1 MNFMTQRI
9 SQNSISLFIL
19 LLSIFILLPL
29 ESKAQNKPSNKKVLR
44 IIANGILKDATFEL
58 IDKKTGEHFKSSEEA
73 PDSSTLQIASRY
85 NDWRYWNGIINIA
98 MLKLSKELNEHSYKE
113 YSLKNIAFAFDNY
126 KYFEKN
132 YNNEGKWNYPFGELF
147 IMEELDDC
155 GAMGASVIEI
165 YKLDLQERYRDYIDK
180 AADHI
185 LNKQSRLEDGTLV
198 RSFPH
203 KWTLWADDLYMSI
216 SFLSR
221 MGELTGDEKYFDL
234 AANQVIN
241 FNKYLF
247 DPNKGLMY
255 HNWYSDVNKTGV
267 AFWGR
272 ANGWSLLAQVDL
284 LDQLPDNYPQSDTLI
299 SLLQRHILGI
309 AKYQSASGLWHQLLD
324 KEDSY
329 LETSC
334 SAMFTYS
341 IARAVNKGYIDKRY
355 SSIAEKGWKGILS
368 KIHPDGQIEGVCTGT
383 VVSDNLVDYYNRP
396 APLNDIHGI
405 GTVLLAGI
413 EILKLIK

>member
-9 SQNSISLFIL
+9 SQNSISLFIS

-98 MLKLSKELNEHSYKE
+98 MLKLSKELNEPTYKE
-113 YSLKNIAFAFDNY
+113 YSLKNIAFVFDNY

-221 MGELTGDEKYFDL
+221 MGKLTGDEKYFDL
-234 AANQVIN
+234 AAKQVIN

-284 LDQLPDNYPQSDTLI
+284 LDRLPDNYPQSDTLI

-309 AKYQSASGLWHQLLD
+309 TKYQSASGLWHQLLD

-341 IARAVNKGYIDKRY
+341 IARAVNKDYIDKRY

>member
-1 MNFMTQRI
+1 MPKNKL
-9 SQNSISLFIL
+9 SISFLIL
-19 LLSIFILLPL
+19 YLCFFSFCVSLT
-29 ESKAQNKPSNKKVLR
+29 KAQDKTETRRILR
-44 IIANGILKDATFEL
+44 TIADSILKNTTFEFV
-58 IDKKTGEHFKSSEEA
+58 DERTGEHFENTNEVPENSKLKIE
-73 PDSSTLQIASRY
+73 SRY

-98 MLKLSKELNEHSYKE
+98 LLKIGKELNEPSYSKF
-113 YSLKNIAFAFDNY
+113 SVKNIAFAFDNY
-126 KYFEKN
+126 KYFEKK
-132 YNNEGKWNYPFGELF
+132 YSNEGKWNYPFGERF
-147 IMEELDDC
+147 ILEELDDC
-155 GAMGASVIEI
+155 GAMGAGVIEV
-165 YKLDLQERYRDYIDK
+165 YKIDSRECYKDYIDE

-185 LNKQSRLEDGTLV
+185 LNKQSRLQDGTLV

-203 KWTLWADDLYMSI
+203 KLTLWADDLYMGI

-221 MGELTGDEKYFDL
+221 MGGLTNDYKYFDD
-234 AANQVIN
+234 AAKQVIN

-247 DPNKGLMY
+247 DDTKGIMY

-272 ANGWSLLAQVDL
+272 ANGWALLAQVDL
-284 LDQLPDNYPQSDTLI
+284 LDHLPENYPRRDTLLT
-299 SLLQRHILGI
+299 LLQRNILGV

-334 SAMFTYS
+334 SAMFTYA

-355 SSIAEKGWKGILS
+355 SSIAEKGWEGILT
-368 KIHPDGQIEGVCTGT
+368 KIHSDGQIEGVCTGT

-405 GTVLLAGI
+405 GTVLLAGA
-413 EILKLIK
+413 EILLLKK

>member
-1 MNFMTQRI
+1 MIHYI
-9 SQNSISLFIL
+9 SQSLISLFTL
-19 LLSIFILLPL
+19 FFSIFLLLPL
-29 ESKAQNKPSNKKVLR
+29 ESEAQNKPSNKKVLR

-98 MLKLSKELNEHSYKE
+98 MLKLSKELNEPTYKE

-221 MGELTGDEKYFDL
+221 MGKLTGDEKYFDL
-234 AANQVIN
+234 AAKQVIN

-284 LDQLPDNYPQSDTLI
+284 LDRLPDNYPQSDTLI

-309 AKYQSASGLWHQLLD
+309 TKYQSASGLWHQLLD

-341 IARAVNKGYIDKRY
+341 IARAVNKDYIDKRY

>member
-9 SQNSISLFIL
+9 SQNSISLFIS

-98 MLKLSKELNEHSYKE
+98 MLKLSKELNEPSYKE
-113 YSLKNIAFAFDNY
+113 YSLKNIAFVFDNY

-221 MGELTGDEKYFDL
+221 MGKLTGDEKYFDL
-234 AANQVIN
+234 AAKQVIN

-284 LDQLPDNYPQSDTLI
+284 LDRLPDNYPQSDTLI

-309 AKYQSASGLWHQLLD
+309 TKYQSASGLWHQLLD

-341 IARAVNKGYIDKRY
+341 IARAVNKDYIDKRY